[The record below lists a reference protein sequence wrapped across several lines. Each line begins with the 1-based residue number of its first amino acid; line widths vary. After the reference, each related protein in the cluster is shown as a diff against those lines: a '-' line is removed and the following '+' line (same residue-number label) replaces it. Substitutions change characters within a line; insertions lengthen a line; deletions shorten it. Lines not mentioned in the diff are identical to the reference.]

1 MPIMIGMKLLTN
13 MNGERT
19 REMEEIWEVSGV
31 AFELVIDFPCGMGLL
46 QCLLEEISDMDE
58 AKSFEKKSVLFKQEM
73 YDVDYGN
80 FCKVKITDF
89 AL

>member
-1 MPIMIGMKLLTN
+1 MGSL
-13 MNGERT
+13 R
-19 REMEEIWEVSGV
+19 VSGV
-31 AFELVIDFPCGMGLL
+31 AFELGIDFLGGMGLI
-46 QCLLEEISDMDE
+46 QCLSEEISDMDE

-80 FCKVKITDF
+80 FCEVKIADF